1 MSAIAARMGAINPSR
16 VVGLVAGAIGVVV
29 LAGLAAQVDAA
40 APGASVAT
48 TALDLAVGL
57 AFILGAA
64 LAPGPW
70 RGRAVMALVGVAWL
84 AAPFLPRA
92 PLAYQGVLA
101 VGLTIFPTGRP
112 RAATAWLLVGRAVP
126 VLLVPAPKPL
136 LAMLFGTVAAHAAAR
151 AASPGAWYPIA
162 AGIGLATGLA
172 LSWFV
177 ELQPDR
183 YDPLVWQVALE
194 LVLLA
199 IAIGFAVAMRAVVRA
214 RAGLADEVLGDDRLV
229 GVDGLATVL
238 REVLNDASLELFRWD
253 VEGQAYVGLHGN
265 PAPIIPAH
273 GWMVVR
279 DRAEPL
285 GAVAHRA
292 LAMEEP
298 AIAVAVAQAVRLA
311 LLNVRW
317 RAALDLQLADLE
329 EARGRLLAT
338 TDRERAAIA
347 SRLRDEVVGPLRRA
361 GAGLSAATADEA
373 NGDAVAALT
382 VARQELEA
390 ASDEIL
396 DLVGGVPP
404 ARLGDGGLV
413 EAIRDLAAR
422 SPVPVSVSSAPLAT
436 GTSEAETTLFYVCS
450 EAITNAVKHANAS
463 QITVAISA
471 DPRLLVAQ
479 VSDDGVGGASSSGTG
494 IQGLAD
500 RLAAHGGRLR
510 VDSPP
515 GAGTTLTAE
524 IPR

>member
-1 MSAIAARMGAINPSR
+1 MGAIHVR
-16 VVGLVAGAIGVVV
+16 RDAGLVAGAIGVVA

-70 RGRAVMALVGVAWL
+70 RGRALMALVGVAWL
-84 AAPFLPRA
+84 AAPFLSGT
-92 PLAYQGVLA
+92 PLAYLGVLA

-112 RAATAWLLVGRAVP
+112 KEAAAWVLICLALP
-126 VLLVPAPKPL
+126 VLLGPVPKPL
-136 LAMLFGTVAAHAAAR
+136 LALLFGTVAAYAAAR
-151 AASPGAWYPIA
+151 AARSAAWYPIA
-162 AGIGLATGLA
+162 AATGLAAGLA
-172 LSWFV
+172 LSWVV
-177 ELQPDR
+177 ELDPDR

-194 LVLLA
+194 FVLLA
-199 IAIGFAVAMRAVVRA
+199 IAIGFPVAMRAVVRT
-214 RAGLADEVLGDDRLV
+214 RRGLADRVLGDDRLV
-229 GVDGLATVL
+229 GLDGLATVL
-238 REVLNDASLELFRWD
+238 REVLNDASLEIYRWD
-253 VEGQAYVGLHGN
+253 VDEHAYIGLHGD
-265 PAPIIPAH
+265 PAPIAQTP

-279 DRAEPL
+279 DRDEPL

-292 LAMEEP
+292 PAMGEP
-298 AIAVAVAQAVRLA
+298 VITEAVARAVRLA
-311 LLNVRW
+311 LLNARW
-317 RAALDLQLADLE
+317 RDALGVQLADLE
-329 EARGRLLAT
+329 QARGRLLAT

-361 GAGLSAATADEA
+361 DTGLYAAAAGEA
-373 NGDAVAALT
+373 NDDVVAALS
-382 VARQELEA
+382 VARHELEA

-404 ARLGDGGLV
+404 ARLGDGGLI
-413 EAIRDLAAR
+413 EAIRGLAAR
-422 SPVPVSVSSAPLAT
+422 CPVPVTVSSSPLAT

-463 QITVAISA
+463 HITVAMSA
-471 DPRLLVAQ
+471 DQRLLVTQ
-479 VSDDGVGGASSSGTG
+479 VSDDGVGGARSSGTG